1 MTIKMSYVADDG
13 TVFDTESACV
23 EYETRTLKKDVD
35 TVTLLNRVCKFYRS
49 EGDRFQIDTTF
60 KETGI
65 YGINLK
71 CSVDEIEEVMS
82 AFGSHFDDLYFALG
96 SSDFQCNGE
105 AILVYDWTGSGRGWM
120 EIDLEHQEWFGMVA
134 KVMEGA

>member
-13 TVFDTESACV
+13 TVFNTESACV
-23 EYETRTLKKDVD
+23 EYETRKLKKDVD

-60 KETGI
+60 KETDI

-82 AFGSHFDDLYFALG
+82 AFGSHFDDLYFALE
-96 SSDFQCNGE
+96 SSDFQCDGE

-120 EIDLEHQEWFGMVA
+120 EIDLEHQEWFSMVA

>member
-13 TVFDTESACV
+13 TVFKTEQECV
-23 EYETRTLKKDVD
+23 EYETRKLKKDVE

-60 KETGI
+60 KETDI

-82 AFGSHFDDLYFALG
+82 AFDSHFDDLYFALE
-96 SSDFQCNGE
+96 SSDFQCDGE
-105 AILVYDWTGSGRGWM
+105 VILVYDWTGSGRGWM
-120 EIDLEHQEWFGMVA
+120 EIDLEHQEWFSMVA

>member
-13 TVFDTESACV
+13 TVFKTEQECV
-23 EYETRTLKKDVD
+23 EYEARKLKKDVE

-60 KETGI
+60 KETDI

-82 AFGSHFDDLYFALG
+82 AFGSHFDDLYFALEA
-96 SSDFQCNGE
+96 SNFQCKGE
-105 AILVYDWTGSGRGWM
+105 AILVYDWTGSGHGWM
-120 EIDLEHQEWFGMVA
+120 EIDLERQEWFSMVA

>member
-13 TVFDTESACV
+13 TIFKTEQECV
-23 EYETRTLKKDVD
+23 EYETRKLKKDVE
-35 TVTLLNRVCKFYRS
+35 TATLLNRVCKFYRS

-60 KETGI
+60 KETDI
-65 YGINLK
+65 YGVNLK

-82 AFGSHFDDLYFALG
+82 AFGSHFDDLYFALKA
-96 SSDFQCNGE
+96 SDFQCDGE

-120 EIDLEHQEWFGMVA
+120 EIDLEHQEWFSMVA